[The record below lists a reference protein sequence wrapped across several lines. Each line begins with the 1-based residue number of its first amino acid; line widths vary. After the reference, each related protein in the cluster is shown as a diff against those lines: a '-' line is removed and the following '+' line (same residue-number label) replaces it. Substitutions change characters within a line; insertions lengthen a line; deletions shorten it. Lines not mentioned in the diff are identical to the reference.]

1 MRDLEYLQRAARRYQ
16 ALASS
21 DGSIVWVVDP
31 QLRPTGSN
39 DGWERYTG
47 QRQSEYFGSGWMSA
61 VHPDDRERFGALTTR
76 ALASGE
82 PLTIEIGI
90 RRADGTYRRN
100 LIRAVPVQGDAGVVE
115 WIGTA
120 TDIEDARQ
128 TADSLSAA
136 LAEQSQLRA
145 RLLALTEGAERLLGL
160 LDPEEA
166 RAGVIALAQRV
177 LPADGYAIWS
187 LDTAAGEWSVVKSTG
202 LQECF
207 VAQKLPGEEV
217 KFTQPLSIPDVQDD
231 PALSHRHDAYAAAG
245 IRGLMAV
252 PLPIH
257 GERRATLVIYH
268 RESHSATET
277 ELRVGIALGQ
287 LAAATLG
294 NVESYVV
301 QKQMRIDAERH
312 ARRMAYLAD
321 ASALLGSL
329 DYERTLRQLA
339 RLTVP
344 EMADWCAIDI
354 VRAAGP
360 VERLATVHV
369 DPAKIEMA
377 MELERRYP
385 SDPNAGTGVPN
396 VLRTGRPEFYPHI
409 SSEMLR
415 AGARSE
421 EHFALLTALGV
432 HSALILP
439 LVVRGRTLGAITFV
453 SGGVNPPLSPGD
465 VAVLTE
471 VGRRAALAIDNALLF
486 SEAEA
491 ANHAKDEFLAILS
504 HELRT
509 PLNAIMG
516 WAHMLRDG
524 LSAEMSRHA
533 IEVIS
538 RNARSQ
544 KQLVEDLLDVARITS
559 GKLDI
564 HPANIDLVDI
574 ARAAVDA
581 ALPVARQ
588 RRIDLELTL
597 DVGRAPLLADSHRLQ
612 QVVANLLSNALKF
625 TDAGGRINVSVS
637 ACNGQVELVVSDTGG
652 GISPEFIPHV
662 FERFRQGDPSLTRTH
677 GGLGLGLWL
686 VKQVVDAHGGTV
698 YAQSQGP
705 GTGSTLRV
713 TLPFQPRATRSCEED
728 APQC

>member
-1 MRDLEYLQRAARRYQ
+1 MLPVRDLEYLQRAARRYQ
-16 ALASS
+16 ALSSS

-31 QLRPTGSN
+31 QLRPTGPN

-47 QRQSEYFGSGWMSA
+47 QQQSEYFGSGWMSA
-61 VHPDDRERFGALTTR
+61 VHPDDRERFRALTTQ
-76 ALASGE
+76 ALGSGE
-82 PLTIEIGI
+82 PLTIEIDI
-90 RRADGTYRRN
+90 RRADGAYRRN
-100 LIRAVPVQGDAGVVE
+100 LIRAVPVKGDAGVVE

-136 LAEQSQLRA
+136 LAEQSDLRA

-187 LDTAAGEWSVVKSTG
+187 LDTAACEWSVVRSSG
-202 LQECF
+202 LAEDF
-207 VAQKLPGEEV
+207 VAQRFKGEEV
-217 KFTQPLSIPDVQDD
+217 KFTEPLVIRDVTED
-231 PALSHRHDAYAAAG
+231 PAWSHRRDAYATSG

-257 GERRATLVIYH
+257 GERRATLVIHYRTAH
-268 RESHSATET
+268 AANET
-277 ELRVGIALGQ
+277 ELRVAIALGQ

-329 DYERTLRQLA
+329 EYEQTLRQLA
-339 RLTVP
+339 GLTVP
-344 EMADWCAIDI
+344 AMADWCAIDI
-354 VRAAGP
+354 VHPGRPA
-360 VERLATVHV
+360 ERLVTAHA
-369 DPAKIEMA
+369 DPAKVQMA
-377 MELERRYP
+377 IELERRYP
-385 SDPNAGTGVPN
+385 SDPNAATGVPN

-409 SSEMLR
+409 SDEMLR
-415 AGARSE
+415 AGSTNE
-421 EHFALLTALGV
+421 EHFALLTTLGV

-439 LVVRGRTLGAITFV
+439 LVARGRTLGAITFV
-453 SGGVNPPLSPGD
+453 SGGTNPPLAEGD

-471 VGRRAALAIDNALLF
+471 VSRRAALAIDNARLF
-486 SEAEA
+486 SEAAA
-491 ANHAKDEFLAILS
+491 ANKAKDEFLAILS

-516 WAHMLRDG
+516 WAHMLKDG
-524 LSAEMSRHA
+524 LSADMSRHA
-533 IEVIS
+533 IEVIA

-544 KQLVEDLLDVARITS
+544 KQMVEDLLDVARIAS

-564 HPANIDLVDI
+564 HPAKVDLVEI

-581 ALPVARQ
+581 ALPAGTQ
-588 RRIDLELTL
+588 RGVDLVLTL
-597 DVGRAPLLADSHRLQ
+597 EVNRAPLVADSHRLQ

-625 TDAGGRINVSVS
+625 TEAGGRIEVIVS
-637 ACNGQVELVVSDTGG
+637 ADENHVELVVNDNGG
-652 GISPEFIPHV
+652 GITPEFMPHV
-662 FERFRQGDPSLTRTH
+662 FERFRTGDPSLTRTH

-686 VKQVVDAHGGTV
+686 VKQIIDAHGGTV
-698 YAQSQGP
+698 DAQSEGA
-705 GTGSTLRV
+705 GKGSTLRV
-713 TLPFQPRATRSCEED
+713 TLRADARQLTRSSE
-728 APQC
+728 